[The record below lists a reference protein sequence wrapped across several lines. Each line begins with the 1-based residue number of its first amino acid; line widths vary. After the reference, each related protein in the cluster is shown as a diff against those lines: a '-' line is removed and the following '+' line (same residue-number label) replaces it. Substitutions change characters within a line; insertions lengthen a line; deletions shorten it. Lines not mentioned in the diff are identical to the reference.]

1 MARLL
6 IISTHGSEDPTRAG
20 LAFFMAKGAVEAEHK
35 PEIVLA
41 GDASVLARKVV
52 ADSEGSAGPVN
63 RAAIEKGGAFSFLE
77 ELSNVDRARAQGG
90 CSPTL
95 QRRTPYKPRRAQHC
109 DSAEL
114 LEGTG

>member
-20 LAFFMAKGAVEAEHK
+20 LAFFMAKGAVEAGHK

-52 ADSEGSAGPVN
+52 ADSVLPLGIPPL
-63 RAAIEKGGAFSFLE
+63 K
-77 ELSNVDRARAQGG
+77 ELVQFALDNNV
-90 CSPTL
+90 SVYT
-95 QRRTPYKPRRAQHC
+95 
-109 DSAEL
+109 
-114 LEGTG
+114 